1 MRRFKNTKK
10 IRGTHPRRN
19 NNLNN
24 AGVRSRVFH
33 EAVEIQD
40 PFQDDLW
47 LISLKPQTRYAQT
60 GGDSVAQF
68 RHDHLRNSS
77 KRFQQLH
84 ERPYFQLFSL
94 CELRVPVVNFFSYKG
109 DTNK

>member
-47 LISLKPQTRYAQT
+47 LISLKPQLASLKQV
-60 GGDSVAQF
+60 G
-68 RHDHLRNSS
+68 
-77 KRFQQLH
+77 FQPL
-84 ERPYFQLFSL
+84 
-94 CELRVPVVNFFSYKG
+94 NFTKII
-109 DTNK
+109 